1 VKRYAPATA
10 RNRGPILDVLR
21 AVLPQRGTVLE
32 VASGSGEHA
41 VCLARALPE
50 LVWQPS
56 DPDPAARASI
66 AAWSAEAGLANL
78 RAPLTL
84 DVRRDGL
91 AMPDLVAI
99 VAVNMVHIAPW
110 QATEG
115 LLAGAGGALPTG
127 GLLYLYGPYFRAGH
141 PTVASNAAF
150 DAELRAQDPSWGL
163 RSLEAVTAAAVAV
176 GLHLDR
182 VVEMPANNL
191 SVVYRRTA

>member
-10 RNRGPILDVLR
+10 RNRGPILEVLR
-21 AVLPQRGTVLE
+21 AVLPQGGTVLE
-32 VASGSGEHA
+32 IASGSGEHA
-41 VCLARALPE
+41 VYFARALPE

-78 RAPLTL
+78 RAPLAL

-91 AMPDLVAI
+91 AMPDLVAV
-99 VAVNMVHIAPW
+99 VAINMVHIAPW
-110 QATEG
+110 SATEG
-115 LLAGAGGALPTG
+115 LLAGTAAALPAGGV
-127 GLLYLYGPYFRAGH
+127 LYLYGPYLRAGH
-141 PTVASNAAF
+141 PTTASNAAF
-150 DAELRAQDPSWGL
+150 DAELRAQDQSWGI
-163 RSLEAVTAAAVAV
+163 RSLDAVTAAATDA

-191 SVVYRRTA
+191 SVVYRRSA